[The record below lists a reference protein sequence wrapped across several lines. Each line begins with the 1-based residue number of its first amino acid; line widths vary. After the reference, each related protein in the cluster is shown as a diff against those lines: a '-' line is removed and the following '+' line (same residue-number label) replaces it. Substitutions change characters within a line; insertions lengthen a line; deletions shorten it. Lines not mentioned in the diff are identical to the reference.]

1 MKLTPIGNEANCN
14 QECRKPRYNEMM
26 DAHFLYASIHHFIIS
41 PYTKDRNHP

>member
-1 MKLTPIGNEANCN
+1 MKLTAIKNAE
-14 QECRKPRYNEMM
+14 KPRYNEMM